1 MKVEL
6 FQTECEL
13 VDNLDVESLAPGIHR
28 LALRLTQDG
37 AGRPCHIPVLV
48 ARGVASSP
56 VFGITAAIHGNELNG
71 VRVIQRIFADLDPA
85 KVNGVIVGCPI
96 LNLPGYLN
104 NHRYLGHE
112 DLNRLMPGKPNGS
125 PGQVYAYRLMTRL
138 IDRFSYLVD
147 LHTASFGRV
156 NALYVRV
163 SMTDARAARMAQLM
177 SPEIIVHN
185 DSDDGTLRR
194 AAMKLGMPAITVE
207 VGNPLRFQA
216 RMIASSIAGIRR
228 MMADLGFTPGHV
240 DPPKSPPVICSRS
253 RWIHAEHGGLLE
265 VLPDVTDR
273 VTQGQVVARVSNV
286 FGQKIAEYLAEND
299 GIVIGR
305 SSNPVC
311 QTGSRILH
319 VGTVSTREATPL
331 PDRPA

>member
-13 VDNLDVESLAPGIHR
+13 VDDLDVESLSPGIHR

-48 ARGVASSP
+48 ARGETPSP
-56 VFGITAAIHGNELNG
+56 VFGVTAAIHGNELNG
-71 VRVIQRIFADLDPA
+71 VRVVQRMFADLDPA
-85 KVNGVIVGCPI
+85 TVKGVIVGCPI
-96 LNLPGYLN
+96 LNLPGYLAN
-104 NHRYLGHE
+104 LRYLGHE

-163 SMTDARAARMAQLM
+163 NLTDPLAARMAQLI

-185 DSDDGTLRR
+185 DTEDGTLRR

-216 RMIASSIAGIRR
+216 RMISSSLAGVRR
-228 MMADLGFTPGHV
+228 VMADLGFIPGQV
-240 DPPKSPPVICSRS
+240 DPPKSQPVICSRS
-253 RWIHAEHGGLLE
+253 RWIHAEHGGLLDTY
-265 VLPDVTDR
+265 PDVTDF
-273 VTQGQVVARVSNV
+273 VSEGQVVARVSNV
-286 FGQKIAEYLAEND
+286 FGQTIAEYLSEGD

-319 VGTVSTREATPL
+319 IGTISTR
-331 PDRPA
+331 DVPA

>member
-13 VDNLDVESLAPGIHR
+13 IDELDVESLAPGIHR

-48 ARGVASSP
+48 AKGAASSP
-56 VFGITAAIHGNELNG
+56 IFGVTAAIHGNELNG
-71 VRVIQRIFADLDPA
+71 VRVVQRVFADLDPA
-85 KVNGVIVGCPI
+85 NVRGVVVGCPI
-96 LNLPGYLN
+96 LNLPGYLSN
-104 NHRYLGHE
+104 QRYLGHE

-125 PGQVYAYRLMTRL
+125 PGQVYSYRLMTRL

-163 SMTDARAARMAQLM
+163 NLTDPNAARMAQLI

-216 RMIASSIAGIRR
+216 RMITNSLLGVRR
-228 MMADLGFTPGHV
+228 VMADLGIVPGHV
-240 DPPKSPPVICSRS
+240 DPPKSQPVICSRS
-253 RWIHAEHGGLLE
+253 RWIHAEHGGLLD
-265 VLPDVTDR
+265 VFPDVTDF
-273 VTQGQVVARVSNV
+273 VSAGQVVARVSNV
-286 FGQKIAEYLAEND
+286 FGQTIAEYKSESD

-319 VGTVSTREATPL
+319 VGTISTRDVST
-331 PDRPA
+331 